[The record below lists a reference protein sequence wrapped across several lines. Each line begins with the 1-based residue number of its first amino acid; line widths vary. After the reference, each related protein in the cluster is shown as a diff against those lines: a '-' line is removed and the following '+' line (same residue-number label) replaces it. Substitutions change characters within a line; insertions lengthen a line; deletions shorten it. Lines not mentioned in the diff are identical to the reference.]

1 MQRPS
6 FSIYDASAGSGKTY
20 ALVKEYLKIILVAPK
35 NDAYRHILAI
45 TFTNKAVHEM
55 KSRIVGSLSE
65 FAKDE
70 PSSKAQDLMQD
81 LATDTELSIIQ
92 IKTKSQQII
101 KHIIHN
107 YAAFDISTIDKFT
120 HKVIRAFAHDLNLP
134 MTFEVTLDTENL
146 LTEAVDAIIAQAG
159 EDETLTKLLIDF
171 TMEKTDDDK
180 SWDISREILETGRL
194 VLNENNRNEIT
205 HFQDKSIAEFVEIKM
220 KLSEA
225 CTILEKE
232 SIVFAEEAL
241 SLIDKNG
248 IDTKSFSAGHFP
260 KHLLSIQEGKF
271 NPKNKTYHE
280 FDDIKINKTAKD
292 RAIIETIIP
301 DLLQLLDKV
310 YKTFEKINFYK
321 AFLKNI
327 TPLSLLNTVSN
338 ELAKIQGE
346 QNVLSISEFNAIIH
360 REIQNQPAP
369 FIYERLGE
377 RYRHFFIDEFQDT
390 SEMQWQNLIPLIDNA
405 LSGQDDFGVK
415 GTLMIV
421 GDPKQSIY
429 RWRGGKA
436 EQFIELSKDQNP
448 FNNPDKR
455 LEHLNKNYRSY
466 SQIIKFNNDFFKL
479 LSNEFEHPDYKD
491 LYENHSHQKTNDKT
505 GGYVNISFIPKVET
519 AEGDEEALDKT
530 DLYVLATLNTIQK
543 SVQQGFQ
550 YKDIVILTRKRS
562 QGIAIANYLTE
573 QGIPLLSSETLMIQN
588 ATEVRLIIHLLKYLK
603 NSSDLESKANFLQYL
618 AQNSQDKLPIHD
630 FIAQGMALF
639 QETDFENW
647 LMSFDVSLSFQNI
660 RKKSLYEAVETIIAK
675 FLSPPETSVL
685 SKGVGNA
692 YVQYFLD
699 IVLERD
705 IRNQAGI
712 SDFLSFW
719 DKNAEKFSIPSP
731 EGTNAV
737 RIMTIHKSKGLEFP
751 VVIFPFAEEDYNR
764 KPKDKLWLNA
774 EEQDFGLPKVLIDNS
789 SAVEGFGEEAAEV
802 YNQKKQEE
810 LLDNINVLYVALT
823 RAEEQLYVISNM
835 NLSSKGEVSKNN
847 MCSFFINYLEN
858 NGGFDKNKLEY
869 EFGNA
874 TKLSVAKQHV
884 DTSKTIPLV
893 SEILNPKNIKIAQRE
908 ALMWGT
914 HQQEAIE
921 YGNVIH
927 EILSFVKTKND
938 VDLAITKSIE
948 NGLITYAQKETVF
961 NTINEIV
968 NHSELEICFADGN
981 EVLNEQ
987 TIIQKEG
994 KTIKPDRMVLT
1005 KNKEVLLLDYKTG
1018 NHNVKYQ
1025 QQLENYQTAIESMG
1039 YKVVKKALI
1048 YIGKG
1053 IDVVNL

>member
-146 LTEAVDAIIAQAG
+146 LVEAVDAIIAQAG

-429 RWRGGKA
+429 R
-436 EQFIELSKDQNP
+436 
-448 FNNPDKR
+448 
-455 LEHLNKNYRSY
+455 
-466 SQIIKFNNDFFKL
+466 
-479 LSNEFEHPDYKD
+479 
-491 LYENHSHQKTNDKT
+491 
-505 GGYVNISFIPKVET
+505 
-519 AEGDEEALDKT
+519 
-530 DLYVLATLNTIQK
+530 
-543 SVQQGFQ
+543 
-550 YKDIVILTRKRS
+550 
-562 QGIAIANYLTE
+562 
-573 QGIPLLSSETLMIQN
+573 
-588 ATEVRLIIHLLKYLK
+588 
-603 NSSDLESKANFLQYL
+603 
-618 AQNSQDKLPIHD
+618 
-630 FIAQGMALF
+630 
-639 QETDFENW
+639 
-647 LMSFDVSLSFQNI
+647 
-660 RKKSLYEAVETIIAK
+660 
-675 FLSPPETSVL
+675 
-685 SKGVGNA
+685 
-692 YVQYFLD
+692 
-699 IVLERD
+699 
-705 IRNQAGI
+705 
-712 SDFLSFW
+712 
-719 DKNAEKFSIPSP
+719 
-731 EGTNAV
+731 
-737 RIMTIHKSKGLEFP
+737 
-751 VVIFPFAEEDYNR
+751 
-764 KPKDKLWLNA
+764 
-774 EEQDFGLPKVLIDNS
+774 
-789 SAVEGFGEEAAEV
+789 
-802 YNQKKQEE
+802 
-810 LLDNINVLYVALT
+810 
-823 RAEEQLYVISNM
+823 
-835 NLSSKGEVSKNN
+835 
-847 MCSFFINYLEN
+847 
-858 NGGFDKNKLEY
+858 
-869 EFGNA
+869 
-874 TKLSVAKQHV
+874 
-884 DTSKTIPLV
+884 
-893 SEILNPKNIKIAQRE
+893 
-908 ALMWGT
+908 
-914 HQQEAIE
+914 
-921 YGNVIH
+921 
-927 EILSFVKTKND
+927 
-938 VDLAITKSIE
+938 
-948 NGLITYAQKETVF
+948 
-961 NTINEIV
+961 
-968 NHSELEICFADGN
+968 
-981 EVLNEQ
+981 
-987 TIIQKEG
+987 
-994 KTIKPDRMVLT
+994 
-1005 KNKEVLLLDYKTG
+1005 
-1018 NHNVKYQ
+1018 
-1025 QQLENYQTAIESMG
+1025 
-1039 YKVVKKALI
+1039 
-1048 YIGKG
+1048 
-1053 IDVVNL
+1053 